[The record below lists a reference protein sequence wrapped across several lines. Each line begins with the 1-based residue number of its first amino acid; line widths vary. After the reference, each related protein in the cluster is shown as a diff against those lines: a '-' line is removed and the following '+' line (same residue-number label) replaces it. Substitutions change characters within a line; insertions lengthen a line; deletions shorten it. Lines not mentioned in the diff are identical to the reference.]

1 MTIKT
6 KDFTLYDD
14 KITKSI
20 GEDGTLTITG
30 IANTGER
37 DLVGDV
43 VTEQALTEIVEQAP
57 NRNLHLNHGYDKN
70 TPNGILFPEVVGTIV
85 EAEKINEG
93 ASITAVIRPE
103 YVEPLEQ
110 ILAQGIKLGFSIAGK
125 AHYEDNSYE
134 QIESWDLT
142 EISLTPLPCDM
153 GTMGTVSAKSLNN
166 LIQKLGGEKMAE
178 DTPKPITEEQVIEI
192 INDAFN
198 ERKEEFLE
206 KIREEIK
213 GEYEATFNEIKE
225 RVEAVEAKLEE
236 GKDPKEEEGKEPESG
251 KEPKPEDPKKAEEDE
266 PGKEPKPEE
275 EEEEEEEKRI
285 NDLVNKRVEE
295 ILGGVSKNISTKYT
309 NTHVEE
315 GTQSKKGYTPKELA
329 EMLSQ

>member
-70 TPNGILFPEVVGTIV
+70 TPNGILFPEVVGTIT

-178 DTPKPITEEQVIEI
+178 DTPKPVTEEQVIEI

-206 KIREEIK
+206 KIREELK

>member
-1 MTIKT
+1 MTNNT

-14 KITKSI
+14 TITKSI

-57 NRNLHLNHGYDKN
+57 NRNLHLNHGYDQN
-70 TPNGILFPEVVGTIV
+70 TPQGILFPEVVGTIT

-110 ILAQGIKLGFSIAGK
+110 LLGQGIKLGFSIAGK

-153 GTMGTVSAKSLNN
+153 GTMGTVAAKSLNKI
-166 LIQKLGGEKMAE
+166 IQKLGGEKMAE
-178 DTPKPITEEQVIEI
+178 ETPKPVTEEQVIEI
-192 INDAFN
+192 VNDAFN

-206 KIREEIK
+206 KIREEIT
-213 GEYEATFNEIKE
+213 GEYETVFAEIKE
-225 RVEAVEAKLEE
+225 RIEAVEAKLEE
-236 GKDPKEEEGKEPESG
+236 GKDPKDEEPKPGEEGKEHKDEEPKKATDEEEGKEP
-251 KEPKPEDPKKAEEDE
+251 KDP
-266 PGKEPKPEE
+266 

-309 NTHVEE
+309 NTHIADDGKE
-315 GTQSKKGYTPKELA
+315 SKKGYTPKELA

>member
-57 NRNLHLNHGYDKN
+57 NRNLHLNHGYDQN

-153 GTMGTVSAKSLNN
+153 GTMGTVTAKSLNKIIE
-166 LIQKLGGEKMAE
+166 LFGGEKMAE
-178 DTPKPITEEQVIEI
+178 DTPKPVTEEQVVEI

-206 KIREEIK
+206 KIREELK
-213 GEYEATFNEIKE
+213 GEYETVFNEIKE
-225 RVEAVEAKLEE
+225 RIEAVEAKVDEGKPAEGDDPKPTE
-236 GKDPKEEEGKEPESG
+236 GKDPKEEDPKKSEGEGE
-251 KEPKPEDPKKAEEDE
+251 EPKPT
-266 PGKEPKPEE
+266 E

-309 NTHVEE
+309 NTHIADE
-315 GTQSKKGYTPKELA
+315 GKESKKGYTPKELA

>member
-57 NRNLHLNHGYDKN
+57 NRNLHLNHGYDQN
-70 TPNGILFPEVVGTIV
+70 TPNGILFPEVVGTIT

>member
-153 GTMGTVSAKSLNN
+153 GTMGTVTAKSLNKIIE
-166 LIQKLGGEKMAE
+166 LFGGEKMAE
-178 DTPKPITEEQVIEI
+178 DTPKPVTEEQVVEI

-206 KIREEIK
+206 KIREELK
-213 GEYEATFNEIKE
+213 GEYETVFNEIKE
-225 RVEAVEAKLEE
+225 RIEAVEAKVDEGKPAEGDDPKPTE
-236 GKDPKEEEGKEPESG
+236 GKDPKEEDPKKSEGEGE
-251 KEPKPEDPKKAEEDE
+251 EPKPT
-266 PGKEPKPEE
+266 E

-309 NTHVEE
+309 NTHIADE
-315 GTQSKKGYTPKELA
+315 GKESKKGYTPKELA

>member
-14 KITKSI
+14 TIRKSI

-43 VTEQALTEIVEQAP
+43 VTEQAINEIVEQAP
-57 NRNLHLNHGYDKN
+57 NRNLHLNHGYDLEN
-70 TPNGILFPEVVGTIV
+70 TPTGILFPEVVGTIT
-85 EAEKINEG
+85 EAEKIAEG

-178 DTPKPITEEQVIEI
+178 ETPTQVTEEQVIEI

-206 KIREEIK
+206 KIREELK

-225 RVEAVEAKLEE
+225 RIEAVEAKVDEGKPAEGEEPKPTE
-236 GKDPKEEEGKEPESG
+236 GKDPKEE
-251 KEPKPEDPKKAEEDE
+251 DPKKAEGEGE
-266 PGKEPKPEE
+266 EPKDPE

-309 NTHVEE
+309 NTHIADE
-315 GTQSKKGYTPKELA
+315 GKQSKKGYTPKELA

>member
-14 KITKSI
+14 TITKSI

-43 VTEQALTEIVEQAP
+43 VTEQALNEIVEQAP

-70 TPNGILFPEVVGTIV
+70 TPNGILFPEVVGTIT
-85 EAEKINEG
+85 EAEKIAEG
-93 ASITAVIRPE
+93 ASITATIRPE

-206 KIREEIK
+206 KIREELK
-213 GEYEATFNEIKE
+213 GEYETAFNEIKE
-225 RVEAVEAKLEE
+225 RIEAVEAKVDEGKPAEGEDPKPTE
-236 GKDPKEEEGKEPESG
+236 GKDPKEE
-251 KEPKPEDPKKAEEDE
+251 DPKKAEGEE
-266 PGKEPKPEE
+266 GNEPKDPE

-285 NDLVNKRVEE
+285 QDLVNKRVEE

-309 NTHVEE
+309 NTHIADE
-315 GTQSKKGYTPKELA
+315 GKQSKKGYTPKELA